1 MRNKRNGPLSYAPA
15 FAALLGISFS
25 LLAYSSGHS
34 LLISVMISV
43 LTVSSWI
50 FFGTSDPTEGW
61 GTEFIFVIIVTAA
74 VSLSLNLRMSCEPA
88 VPSTIR
94 SEGKVLLNRAW
105 GRRRA
110 LLISTSY
117 GKMAAYMHRS
127 SAPAEGSGVRIRAAL
142 FDFRRADAGRGFD
155 KYLFWRSKRT
165 VKRMIPLELEVTSPP
180 AGIHKWR
187 NFLETKIEDGLPDLM
202 SGYMLALTLGIR
214 DKKLTERHR
223 EAGTVHLLAVSGFH
237 VGILAA
243 MAGFFLKRG
252 KIKILTISVLIWSY
266 LALAGFP
273 PGGIRAGIMLQVYL
287 LGLFL
292 GKPSRPFNSV
302 SVAGIIMLICDP
314 WTFHDIGWRLS
325 MLAALSV
332 CASVGIARQ
341 NWAGALLG
349 SAAVWFVTAPVI
361 ASAFGEVPVVG
372 LMINIAAIPLFTVIF
387 PLVFFF
393 SLPAFFGLPLS
404 HEIASMCEYL
414 LESWDILSGKLV
426 ELMPLSVVSTLPLA
440 AFASFIFFASAL
452 YASGA
457 TLKKIPLPALMFSL
471 LVLLFA

>member
-1 MRNKRNGPLSYAPA
+1 
-15 FAALLGISFS
+15 
-25 LLAYSSGHS
+25 
-34 LLISVMISV
+34 
-43 LTVSSWI
+43 
-50 FFGTSDPTEGW
+50 
-61 GTEFIFVIIVTAA
+61 
-74 VSLSLNLRMSCEPA
+74 
-88 VPSTIR
+88 
-94 SEGKVLLNRAW
+94 
-105 GRRRA
+105 
-110 LLISTSY
+110 
-117 GKMAAYMHRS
+117 
-127 SAPAEGSGVRIRAAL
+127 
-142 FDFRRADAGRGFD
+142 
-155 KYLFWRSKRT
+155 
-165 VKRMIPLELEVTSPP
+165 
-180 AGIHKWR
+180 
-187 NFLETKIEDGLPDLM
+187 
-202 SGYMLALTLGIR
+202 
-214 DKKLTERHR
+214 
-223 EAGTVHLLAVSGFH
+223 
-237 VGILAA
+237 
-243 MAGFFLKRG
+243 
-252 KIKILTISVLIWSY
+252 
-266 LALAGFP
+266 
-273 PGGIRAGIMLQVYL
+273 
-287 LGLFL
+287 
-292 GKPSRPFNSV
+292 
-302 SVAGIIMLICDP
+302 
-314 WTFHDIGWRLS
+314 